1 MTCSCERSAS
11 RDGSKPGTGKTGRV
25 QLTLGGRQPQPGSG
39 SPSEPSGHGA
49 SSPGTPCSPLSPRSP
64 LRPRLPSGPASPLPP
79 FSPRGPSWPGMPS
92 VPGRPGSPRSPFDP
106 VSPWA
111 PCARAKPKAH
121 IYLLSIYKCC
131 PTNTVTFIPS
141 KPGPPYR
148 VKLVYKYSIRI
159 MYGRYTTI
167 FRINLF

>member
-1 MTCSCERSAS
+1 MEANPNREKNWPRPTNLGRPPAATGQRQSIGAERA
-11 RDGSKPGTGKTGRV
+11 RCV
-25 QLTLGGRQPQPGSG
+25 QSGHALLTLVAAVALAAALAQRSG
-39 SPSEPSGHGA
+39 VALAALLAARSLLAGNAIGAGQARIAAFALRSGLALGA
-49 SSPGTPCSPLSPRSP
+49 LRSRKTKSS
-64 LRPRLPSGPASPLPP
+64 
-79 FSPRGPSWPGMPS
+79 
-92 VPGRPGSPRSPFDP
+92 
-106 VSPWA
+106 
-111 PCARAKPKAH
+111 H
-121 IYLLSIYKCC
+121 IFTVDLQML